1 MRKPTVRDLPA
12 ALREAILEALPTL
25 EGREEDTLV
34 RVLRPREGFFHRSD
48 RLRDEKRPVLA
59 LSTVKW
65 ELDTPTGA
73 VRLDPMEP
81 VLLEPRPSRRGL
93 LKLAIGTA
101 AAALVGIPLFLQVKS
116 VQASSYTRRF
126 ALAGTH
132 AERAKILNDLY
143 GSRTREA
150 RGLYV
155 QVLLTPWPTAESKM
169 VKGALA
175 GLEVAGD
182 QYLYT
187 LACYYVLYARPEI
200 ELKKEA
206 VRRLAK
212 LKDPLIRD
220 NLKLLKQQDP
230 ELYKECVK
238 LLFR

>member
-1 MRKPTVRDLPA
+1 MRKPTVRDLPG
-12 ALREAILEALPTL
+12 ALREAILEAIPALK
-25 EGREEDTLV
+25 GREAETLV

-48 RLRDEKRPVLA
+48 RLRDQKHPVLA
-59 LSTVKW
+59 FSTVKW
-65 ELDTPTGA
+65 ELDTPSGA
-73 VRLDPMEP
+73 LRLDPLEP
-81 VLLEPRPSRRGL
+81 VFLEPKPTRRGL
-93 LKLAIGTA
+93 LKLAVGTA
-101 AAALVGIPLFLQVKS
+101 AAALVGIPIFMQVKN

-126 ALAGTH
+126 ALAGSH
-132 AERAKILNDLY
+132 AERAKILNDIY

-150 RGLYV
+150 RALYV
-155 QVLLTPWPTAESKM
+155 QVLLTPWPTSESKM

-230 ELYKECVK
+230 QLYQECVK